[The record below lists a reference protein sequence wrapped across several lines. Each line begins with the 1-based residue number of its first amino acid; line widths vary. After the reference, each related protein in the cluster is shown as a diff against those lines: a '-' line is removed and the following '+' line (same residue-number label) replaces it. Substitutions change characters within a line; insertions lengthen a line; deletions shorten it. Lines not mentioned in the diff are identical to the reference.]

1 MVNGWVV
8 VSSSKNGMNKK
19 EEDVGKVDGGWM
31 AGALG
36 APRRS

>member
-1 MVNGWVV
+1 
-8 VSSSKNGMNKK
+8 MNKK

-36 APRRS
+36 APRKAKMTLRAAQPRE